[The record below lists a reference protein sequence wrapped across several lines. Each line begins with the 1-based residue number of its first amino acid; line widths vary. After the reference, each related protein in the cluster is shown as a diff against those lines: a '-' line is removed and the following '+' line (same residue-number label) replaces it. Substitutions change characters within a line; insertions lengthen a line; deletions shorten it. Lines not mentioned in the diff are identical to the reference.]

1 MALSV
6 VVFPAPFAPNNVV
19 IEPSATASDTPFKTR
34 MTAAGAAAAELGGMP
49 GRALFPTSPRAAESV
64 GAQSL
69 AFLSSPIRPAMPYY
83 GIPHERET
91 APWRLVIFLRRLASN
106 GQCGRSPAAVLVIES
121 GTAAREDY
129 FMLDGT
135 YVNSKVAIPIMI
147 VPSGATVLKTVAMAA
162 PATIHWDDA
171 ADPSAIWGVDQVDVE
186 ENTTTRQLSI
196 IANVVGGGEKTDM
209 PRIAYHI
216 TIFIQGRKYDADPQL
231 LLELENA

>member
-1 MALSV
+1 MAAGD
-6 VVFPAPFAPNNVV
+6 F
-19 IEPSATASDTPFKTR
+19 FKTFGKQR
-34 MTAAGAAAAELGGMP
+34 AVWAQPGG
-49 GRALFPTSPRAAESV
+49 SV
-64 GAQSL
+64 
-69 AFLSSPIRPAMPYY
+69 
-83 GIPHERET
+83 
-91 APWRLVIFLRRLASN
+91 LVGTQTEQIN
-106 GQCGRSPAAVLVIES
+106 AVVIES

-216 TIFIQGRKYDADPQL
+216 TIFIQGRK
-231 LLELENA
+231 

>member
-1 MALSV
+1 MAAGD
-6 VVFPAPFAPNNVV
+6 F
-19 IEPSATASDTPFKTR
+19 FKTFGKQR
-34 MTAAGAAAAELGGMP
+34 AVWAQPGG
-49 GRALFPTSPRAAESV
+49 SV
-64 GAQSL
+64 
-69 AFLSSPIRPAMPYY
+69 
-83 GIPHERET
+83 
-91 APWRLVIFLRRLASN
+91 LVGTQTEQIN
-106 GQCGRSPAAVLVIES
+106 AVVIES

>member
-1 MALSV
+1 MAAGD
-6 VVFPAPFAPNNVV
+6 F
-19 IEPSATASDTPFKTR
+19 FKTFGKQR
-34 MTAAGAAAAELGGMP
+34 AVWAQPGG
-49 GRALFPTSPRAAESV
+49 SV
-64 GAQSL
+64 
-69 AFLSSPIRPAMPYY
+69 
-83 GIPHERET
+83 
-91 APWRLVIFLRRLASN
+91 LVGTQTEQIN
-106 GQCGRSPAAVLVIES
+106 AVVIES

-147 VPSGATVLKTVAMAA
+147 VPSGATVLKTVAMVA

-216 TIFIQGRKYDADPQL
+216 TIFIQGRKYDADPQQ
-231 LLELENA
+231 LLELEKA